1 MGTTPKNKAI
11 DAEYLLNQLKNL
23 DKDILETKYV
33 QEKDVKD
40 TYTATDENPISG
52 KGVSVAVNTLQQDIN
67 GKSNIGHK
75 HTKSEITDFP
85 TSMPPTAHT
94 HDDRYYTESEINT
107 KLNSKLNT
115 SLKGSANGLAEL
127 DANGKVPSSQ
137 LPSFVDDIIE
147 GYLSG
152 GKFYKES
159 AHTTEITGET
169 GKIYIDLATNK
180 TYRWSGSAFVVVS
193 ETLALGETSSTAY
206 RGDRGK
212 IAYDHSQ
219 STHARTDATKV
230 EKSSTNGN
238 IKINGTE
245 TTVYTHP
252 SGTNPHGT
260 TKSDVGL
267 GNVGNFKAVSTV
279 ANQGLTEAEKS
290 NARANIGAGVSSFS
304 GSYNDLTNKPTIPT
318 NTNQLTNGAGY
329 ITSSGTAK
337 TISDT
342 LPISKG
348 GTGQT
353 TGENAANALI
363 NSLGEG
369 TDTPSDND
377 YYISQYASGG
387 TTHRT
392 YYRRP
397 VSALWNY
404 IKSKLATVATSGSY
418 NDLKNKPTIPSV
430 GNGTVTIKQAGASK
444 GTFTMNQSGNT
455 TIELT
460 DNNTWR
466 GIQNN
471 LTSDS
476 TTDSL
481 SAAQGKALNEYKMDR
496 SAKQGLGYSNTINLS
511 SSAYDVNTY
520 YPVTLSG
527 GMGFNHIVV
536 DVQLNSGTKPSW
548 STHGNGFSCY
558 MDILAISSGWG
569 TITPLTICLGYTS
582 SFTYNDE
589 NPCGYSQLTNSST
602 HVVWLRG
609 GGRYYLFTD
618 FNAVPTVRTS
628 EYTISD
634 QSVKPGT
641 TKPFSFT
648 YSTIYANVTSSNYAD
663 SAGSVS
669 WNNVSDKPSAFT
681 PSSHTHNYLPLS
693 GGTVTGPTQFNNY
706 LKLNAW
712 SGYGTGTANF
722 WYDANNKFVEIQNAS
737 DLKLAGTKVS
747 KEGHTHTELMSKN
760 NPTGTGSFSLNRKAG
775 STVGS
780 YSHAVGYQTEA
791 SGYYSHAEGAS
802 TKASGYYSH
811 AEGNHSTAKGA
822 CSHAEG
828 YGTNSF
834 GDYSHAEGYYTTAT
848 GSSNV
853 CHAEGYKTLASGR
866 YSHAE
871 GSSTNSYGQSSHA
884 EGEYTTAKGIYSHA
898 EGHRTN
904 AAGAYSHAEGNYT
917 TASYN
922 AHAEGYY
929 TNAGEFAHAEGAY
942 STAGVAY
949 SHAEGY
955 YCSACGS
962 SGMNDG
968 NDSNA
973 GAHAGGNHSTAGGDG
988 SFAHGNYV
996 VAKNN
1001 QLVIGHYNKRGTSWK
1016 NENGWYSGIH
1026 SGTGTSTA
1034 FLIGNGTS
1042 SRQSNAMRADY
1053 NGKLWCLQA
1062 YSATGADYA
1071 ELFEWKD
1078 GNKNNEDRRGYF
1090 VTLDGINIKKA
1101 TSTDDYILGVISAA
1115 PTVIGNGDDEW
1126 SGRFLRDKF
1135 GSFITVKE
1143 QEEKIVTDNYIDENG
1158 DMQTS
1163 ERVVTYEYEHYKENP
1178 EYDPN
1183 REYVDR
1189 IHRPEWDAVGMMG
1202 VLIVRQDGTAIV
1214 NKYVCSNDE
1223 GIATLCEKKEC
1234 SYRVVEVIDNE
1245 TIKILIK

>member
-23 DKDILETKYV
+23 DKNVLETKYV

-52 KGVSVAVNTLQQDIN
+52 KGVSAVVNTLQQDIN

-94 HDDRYYTESEINT
+94 HDDRYYTETEVDT

-159 AHTTEITGET
+159 THTTEITGET

-212 IAYDHSQ
+212 TAYDHSQ

-318 NTNQLTNGAGY
+318 
-329 ITSSGTAK
+329 
-337 TISDT
+337 
-342 LPISKG
+342 
-348 GTGQT
+348 
-353 TGENAANALI
+353 
-363 NSLGEG
+363 
-369 TDTPSDND
+369 
-377 YYISQYASGG
+377 
-387 TTHRT
+387 
-392 YYRRP
+392 
-397 VSALWNY
+397 
-404 IKSKLATVATSGSY
+404 
-418 NDLKNKPTIPSV
+418 V

-460 DNNTWR
+460 DSNTTY
-466 GIQNN
+466 GVA
-471 LTSDS
+471 TSSALGLVKSGTDITVDS
-476 TTDSL
+476 SGNVSVNDDSHNHVISNVDGL
-481 SAAQGKALNEYKMDR
+481 QSALN
-496 SAKQGLGYSNTINLS
+496 AKKPSEPTTFSLQKDYVGVRTANRTANQYYEFWDGGNAGWAGIHAGSITAHENFIGNLS
-511 SSAYDVNTY
+511 
-520 YPVTLSG
+520 
-527 GMGFNHIVV
+527 
-536 DVQLNSGTKPSW
+536 
-548 STHGNGFSCY
+548 GN
-558 MDILAISSGWG
+558 
-569 TITPLTICLGYTS
+569 
-582 SFTYNDE
+582 
-589 NPCGYSQLTNSST
+589 
-602 HVVWLRG
+602 
-609 GGRYYLFTD
+609 
-618 FNAVPTVRTS
+618 
-628 EYTISD
+628 
-634 QSVKPGT
+634 
-641 TKPFSFT
+641 
-648 YSTIYANVTSSNYAD
+648 AD
-663 SAGSVS
+663 SASSVPWS
-669 WNNVSDKPSAFT
+669 GITGKPSTFT
-681 PSSHTHNYLPLS
+681 P
-693 GGTVTGPTQFNNY
+693 
-706 LKLNAW
+706 
-712 SGYGTGTANF
+712 
-722 WYDANNKFVEIQNAS
+722 AS
-737 DLKLAGTKVS
+737 
-747 KEGHTHTELMSKN
+747 HTHTELMSKN

-775 STVGS
+775 STVGD
-780 YSHAVGYQTEA
+780 YSHAEGYNTVA
-791 SGYYSHAEGAS
+791 SEDYSHAEGRETKATGYYSHAEGCSSIAN
-802 TKASGYYSH
+802 GDYSH
-811 AEGNHSTAKGA
+811 AEGLNTKASGD

-828 YGTNSF
+828 YNTVAKS
-834 GDYSHAEGYYTTAT
+834 DYSHAEGYYTTAA
-848 GSSNV
+848 GSYSV

-866 YSHAE
+866 YSHTE
-871 GSSTNSYGQSSHA
+871 GYSTTASGESSHA
-884 EGEYTTAKGIYSHA
+884 EGYNTNAAGSYSHA
-898 EGHRTN
+898 EG
-904 AAGAYSHAEGNYT
+904 YST
-917 TASYN
+917 CASLN
-922 AHAEGYY
+922 AHAEGYC
-929 TNAGEFAHAEGAY
+929 TIADDRNAHAEGAY
-942 STAGVAY
+942 TTAGVAY

-962 SGMNDG
+962 SGN
-968 NDSNA
+968 NDSGSEHA
-973 GAHAGGNHSTAGGDG
+973 GAHAGGNRSTAGGLG

-996 VAKNN
+996 VAREN
-1001 QLVIGHYNKRGTSWK
+1001 QLVIGHYNKRGSSWK
-1016 NENGWYSGIH
+1016 NGTGWYSGIY

-1042 SRQSNAMRADY
+1042 SSQSNAMRADY

-1071 ELFEWKD
+1071 ELFEWED

-1126 SGRFLRDKF
+1126 SGRYLRDKF

>member
-23 DKDILETKYV
+23 DKNILETKYV

-85 TSMPPTAHT
+85 TSMTPTAHT

-212 IAYDHSQ
+212 TAYDHSQ

-318 NTNQLTNGAGY
+318 
-329 ITSSGTAK
+329 
-337 TISDT
+337 
-342 LPISKG
+342 
-348 GTGQT
+348 
-353 TGENAANALI
+353 
-363 NSLGEG
+363 
-369 TDTPSDND
+369 
-377 YYISQYASGG
+377 
-387 TTHRT
+387 
-392 YYRRP
+392 
-397 VSALWNY
+397 
-404 IKSKLATVATSGSY
+404 
-418 NDLKNKPTIPSV
+418 V

-460 DNNTWR
+460 DSNTTY
-466 GIQNN
+466 GVA
-471 LTSDS
+471 TSSALGLVKSGTDITVDS
-476 TTDSL
+476 SGNVSVNDDSHNHVISNVDGL
-481 SAAQGKALNEYKMDR
+481 QSALN
-496 SAKQGLGYSNTINLS
+496 AKKPSEPTTFSLQKDYVGVRTANRTANQYYEFWDGGDAGWANIHAGSITAHGNFIGNLS
-511 SSAYDVNTY
+511 GNAATASSV
-520 YPVTLSG
+520 PWSG
-527 GMGFNHIVV
+527 ITG
-536 DVQLNSGTKPSW
+536 KPS
-548 STHGNGFSCY
+548 T
-558 MDILAISSGWG
+558 
-569 TITPLTICLGYTS
+569 
-582 SFTYNDE
+582 
-589 NPCGYSQLTNSST
+589 
-602 HVVWLRG
+602 
-609 GGRYYLFTD
+609 
-618 FNAVPTVRTS
+618 
-628 EYTISD
+628 
-634 QSVKPGT
+634 
-641 TKPFSFT
+641 
-648 YSTIYANVTSSNYAD
+648 
-663 SAGSVS
+663 
-669 WNNVSDKPSAFT
+669 FT
-681 PSSHTHNYLPLS
+681 PASHTHNYLPLS
-693 GGTVTGPTQFNNY
+693 GGTVTGATQFNNY

-722 WYDANNKFVEIQNAS
+722 WYDANNKFVEIQNVT

-760 NPTGTGSFSLNRKAG
+760 NPTGTGSFSLNRKAD
-775 STVGS
+775 STVGLYS
-780 YSHAVGYQTEA
+780 YAEGYNTVASGAYSHAEGRETNA
-791 SGYYSHAEGAS
+791 TGYYSHAEGINTNAS
-802 TKASGYYSH
+802 GESSHAEGRSTRALGPSSHAEGTLSLAGGYYSH
-811 AEGNHSTAKGA
+811 AEGYSSTAK
-822 CSHAEG
+822 
-828 YGTNSF
+828 
-834 GDYSHAEGYYTTAT
+834 
-848 GSSNV
+848 
-853 CHAEGYKTLASGR
+853 GR

-871 GSSTNSYGQSSHA
+871 GCNTNSYG
-884 EGEYTTAKGIYSHA
+884 EYSHA
-898 EGHRTN
+898 EGYRTS
-904 AAGAYSHAEGNYT
+904 AGEYSHAEG
-917 TASYN
+917 YN
-922 AHAEGYY
+922 
-929 TNAGEFAHAEGAY
+929 T
-942 STAGVAY
+942 TAGVAY

-962 SGMNDG
+962 SGN
-968 NDSNA
+968 NDSGNGHV
-973 GAHAGGNHSTAGGDG
+973 GAHAGGSHSTAGGIG
-988 SFAHGNYV
+988 AFAHGNHV
-996 VAKNN
+996 VAKHN

-1016 NENGWYSGIH
+1016 NETGWYSGIY

-1042 SRQSNAMRADY
+1042 SSQSNAMRADY

-1126 SGRFLRDKF
+1126 SGRYLRDKF

-1143 QEEKIVTDNYIDENG
+1143 QEDKIVTDNYIDENG

>member
-11 DAEYLLNQLKNL
+11 DAKYLLNQLKNL

-40 TYTATDENPISG
+40 IYTATDENPISG
-52 KGVSVAVNTLQQDIN
+52 KGVAVAVNTLQQDIN

-180 TYRWSGSAFVVVS
+180 TYRWSGSAFVIVS

-219 STHARTDATKV
+219 SVHARTDATKV

-430 GNGTVTIKQAGASK
+430 GNGTVTIKQAGTSK
-444 GTFTMNQSGNT
+444 GTFTMNQTGNT

-460 DNNTWR
+460 DNNTTY
-466 GIQNN
+466 GVATSSALGLVKSGTDITVDSSGNVSVNDDSHNHVISNVDGLQN
-471 LTSDS
+471 
-476 TTDSL
+476 
-481 SAAQGKALNEYKMDR
+481 ALDGKMDR

-511 SSAYDVNTY
+511 SSSYDVNTY

-527 GMGFNHIVV
+527 TGMGFNHIVV

-609 GGRYYLFTD
+609 GGRYYLYTD
-618 FNAVPTVRTS
+618 FNSVPTVRTS
-628 EYTISD
+628 EYTISY
-634 QSVKPGT
+634 QSVKPEA

-648 YSTIYANVTSSNYAD
+648 YSTIYANVTSSNYAT

-681 PSSHTHNYLPLS
+681 P
-693 GGTVTGPTQFNNY
+693 
-706 LKLNAW
+706 
-712 SGYGTGTANF
+712 
-722 WYDANNKFVEIQNAS
+722 AS
-737 DLKLAGTKVS
+737 
-747 KEGHTHTELMSKN
+747 HTHTELMSKN

-775 STVGS
+775 TTVGD
-780 YSHAVGYQTEA
+780 YSCTEGYNTEA
-791 SGYYSHAEGAS
+791 S
-802 TKASGYYSH
+802 KD
-811 AEGNHSTAKGA
+811 

-828 YGTNSF
+828 YNTKASGN
-834 GDYSHAEGYYTTAT
+834 YSHAEGYYTTAS
-848 GSSNV
+848 GSSSV

-871 GSSTNSYGQSSHA
+871 GGGTNSG
-884 EGEYTTAKGIYSHA
+884 GEYSHA
-898 EGHRTN
+898 EGRDTN
-904 AAGAYSHAEGNYT
+904 ATGYCSHTEGRDTDATGYYSHAEGYSSRAKGSCSHAEGQSTQAAGSYSHAEGNYT

-922 AHAEGYY
+922 AHAEGNN

-962 SGMNDG
+962 SGMND
-968 NDSNA
+968 SNNGHA
-973 GAHAGGNHSTAGGDG
+973 GAHAGGSHSTAGGIG

-996 VAKNN
+996 VAREN
-1001 QLVIGHYNKRGTSWK
+1001 QLVIGHYNKRGSSWK
-1016 NENGWYSGIH
+1016 NGTGWYSGQD

-1042 SRQSNAMRADY
+1042 SSQSNAMRADY

-1126 SGRFLRDKF
+1126 SGRYLRDKF

-1163 ERVVTYEYEHYKENP
+1163 DRVITYEYEHYKENP

>member
-23 DKDILETKYV
+23 DKNILETKYV

-52 KGVSVAVNTLQQDIN
+52 KGVSAVVNTLQQDIN

-107 KLNSKLNT
+107 KLNTKLNT

-219 STHARTDATKV
+219 SAHARTDATKV

-430 GNGTVTIKQAGASK
+430 GNGTVTIKQAGTSK

-511 SSAYDVNTY
+511 SSSYDVNTY

-527 GMGFNHIVV
+527 TGMGFNHIVV

-609 GGRYYLFTD
+609 GGKYYLYTD
-618 FNAVPTVRTS
+618 FNAIPTVRTS

-722 WYDANNKFVEIQNAS
+722 WYDANNKFVEIQNVT

-775 STVGS
+775 STVGP
-780 YSHAVGYQTEA
+780 
-791 SGYYSHAEGAS
+791 YSHAEGYNTEAS
-802 TKASGYYSH
+802 KD
-811 AEGNHSTAKGA
+811 

-828 YGTNSF
+828 YNTKASGN
-834 GDYSHAEGYYTTAT
+834 YSHAEGYYTTAT
-848 GSSNV
+848 GSSAV

-904 AAGAYSHAEGNYT
+904 AAGAYSHTEGNYT

-929 TNAGEFAHAEGAY
+929 TSADSHSAHAEGAY

-968 NDSNA
+968 NDNHA
-973 GAHAGGNHSTAGGDG
+973 GAHAGGSHSTAGGTG

-996 VAKNN
+996 VARSN
-1001 QLVIGHYNKRGTSWK
+1001 QLVIGHYNKRGSSWK
-1016 NENGWYSGIH
+1016 NGTGWYSGQD

-1042 SRQSNAMRADY
+1042 SSKSNAMRADY

-1071 ELFEWKD
+1071 ELFEWED

-1126 SGRFLRDKF
+1126 SGRYLRDKF

-1163 ERVVTYEYEHYKENP
+1163 DRVVTYEYEHYKENP

-1234 SYRVVEVIDNE
+1234 SYRGVEVIDNE

>member
-23 DKDILETKYV
+23 DKNVLETKYV

-52 KGVSVAVNTLQQDIN
+52 KGVSAVVNTLQQDIN

-94 HDDRYYTESEINT
+94 HDDRYYTETEVDT

-159 AHTTEITGET
+159 THTTEITGET

-180 TYRWSGSAFVVVS
+180 TYIWSGSAFVVVS

-212 IAYDHSQ
+212 TAYDHSQ

-318 NTNQLTNGAGY
+318 
-329 ITSSGTAK
+329 
-337 TISDT
+337 
-342 LPISKG
+342 
-348 GTGQT
+348 
-353 TGENAANALI
+353 
-363 NSLGEG
+363 
-369 TDTPSDND
+369 
-377 YYISQYASGG
+377 
-387 TTHRT
+387 
-392 YYRRP
+392 
-397 VSALWNY
+397 
-404 IKSKLATVATSGSY
+404 
-418 NDLKNKPTIPSV
+418 V
-430 GNGTVTIKQAGASK
+430 GNGTVTIKQAGTSK
-444 GTFTMNQSGNT
+444 GTFTMNQTGNT

-460 DNNTWR
+460 DSNTTY
-466 GIQNN
+466 GVA
-471 LTSDS
+471 TSSALGLVKSGTDITVDS
-476 TTDSL
+476 SGNVSVNDDSHNHVISNVDGL
-481 SAAQGKALNEYKMDR
+481 QSALN
-496 SAKQGLGYSNTINLS
+496 AKKPSEPTTFSLQKDYVGVRTANRTANQYYEFWDGGNAGWAGIHAGSITAHENFIGNLS
-511 SSAYDVNTY
+511 
-520 YPVTLSG
+520 
-527 GMGFNHIVV
+527 
-536 DVQLNSGTKPSW
+536 
-548 STHGNGFSCY
+548 GN
-558 MDILAISSGWG
+558 
-569 TITPLTICLGYTS
+569 
-582 SFTYNDE
+582 
-589 NPCGYSQLTNSST
+589 
-602 HVVWLRG
+602 
-609 GGRYYLFTD
+609 
-618 FNAVPTVRTS
+618 
-628 EYTISD
+628 
-634 QSVKPGT
+634 
-641 TKPFSFT
+641 
-648 YSTIYANVTSSNYAD
+648 AD
-663 SAGSVS
+663 SASSVPWS
-669 WNNVSDKPSAFT
+669 GITGKPSTFT
-681 PSSHTHNYLPLS
+681 P
-693 GGTVTGPTQFNNY
+693 
-706 LKLNAW
+706 
-712 SGYGTGTANF
+712 
-722 WYDANNKFVEIQNAS
+722 AS
-737 DLKLAGTKVS
+737 
-747 KEGHTHTELMSKN
+747 HTHTELMSKN

-775 STVGS
+775 SIVGD
-780 YSHAVGYQTEA
+780 YSHAEGYNTVA
-791 SGYYSHAEGAS
+791 SEDYSHAEGRETKATGYYSHAEGCSSIA
-802 TKASGYYSH
+802 KGDYSH
-811 AEGNHSTAKGA
+811 AEGYNTVASGG

-828 YGTNSF
+828 YNTVAKS
-834 GDYSHAEGYYTTAT
+834 DYSHAEGYYTTAA

-866 YSHAE
+866 YSHTE
-871 GSSTNSYGQSSHA
+871 GYSTTASGESSHA
-884 EGEYTTAKGIYSHA
+884 EGYNTNAAGSYSHA
-898 EGHRTN
+898 EG
-904 AAGAYSHAEGNYT
+904 YST
-917 TASYN
+917 CASLN
-922 AHAEGYY
+922 AHAEGYC
-929 TNAGEFAHAEGAY
+929 TIADDRNAHAEGAY
-942 STAGVAY
+942 TTAGVAY

-962 SGMNDG
+962 SGN
-968 NDSNA
+968 NDSGSEHA
-973 GAHAGGNHSTAGGDG
+973 GAHAGGNRSTAGGLG

-996 VAKNN
+996 VAREN
-1001 QLVIGHYNKRGTSWK
+1001 QLVIGHYNKRGSSWK
-1016 NENGWYSGIH
+1016 NGTGWYSGTY

-1042 SRQSNAMRADY
+1042 SSQSNAMRADY

-1071 ELFEWKD
+1071 ELFEWED

-1126 SGRFLRDKF
+1126 SGRYLRDKF

>member
-23 DKDILETKYV
+23 DKNILETKYV

-52 KGVSVAVNTLQQDIN
+52 KGVSAVVNTLQQDIN

-212 IAYDHSQ
+212 VAYDHSQ

-511 SSAYDVNTY
+511 SSSYDVNTY

-527 GMGFNHIVV
+527 AGMGFNHIVV

-609 GGRYYLFTD
+609 GGKYYLYTD
-618 FNAVPTVRTS
+618 FNAIPTVRTS
-628 EYTISD
+628 EYTVSS
-634 QSVKPGT
+634 QSVKPEA

-648 YSTIYANVTSSNYAD
+648 YSTIYANVTSSNYAT
-663 SAGSVS
+663 SAGSVA
-669 WNNVSDKPSAFT
+669 WGNVSDKPSTFT
-681 PSSHTHNYLPLS
+681 P
-693 GGTVTGPTQFNNY
+693 
-706 LKLNAW
+706 
-712 SGYGTGTANF
+712 
-722 WYDANNKFVEIQNAS
+722 AS
-737 DLKLAGTKVS
+737 
-747 KEGHTHTELMSKN
+747 HTHTELMSKN

-780 YSHAVGYQTEA
+780 CSHAEGYNTVA
-791 SGYYSHAEGAS
+791 SGDDSHAEGRETYATGYYSHAEGCSSIAKGS
-802 TKASGYYSH
+802 YSH
-811 AEGNHSTAKGA
+811 AEGLNTTAKGSY
-822 CSHAEG
+822 SHAEG
-828 YGTNSF
+828 YATNSF
-834 GDYSHAEGYYTTAT
+834 GDGSHAEGYYTTAT
-848 GSSNV
+848 GSSTA
-853 CHAEGYKTLASGR
+853 CHAEGHKTLASGK

-871 GSSTNSYGQSSHA
+871 GFSTNASGQSSHA
-884 EGEYTTAKGIYSHA
+884 EGEYTTAKGSYSHA
-898 EGHRTN
+898 EGYHTS
-904 AAGAYSHAEGNYT
+904 AGYCSHAEGYSSSAGGAYSHAEG
-917 TASYN
+917 
-922 AHAEGYY
+922 YY
-929 TNAGEFAHAEGAY
+929 TSADDHSAHAEGAY
-942 STAGVAY
+942 SIAGVAY

-962 SGMNDG
+962 SGENDG
-968 NDSNA
+968 HNGHA
-973 GAHAGGNHSTAGGDG
+973 GAHAGGNRSTAGGLG

-996 VAKNN
+996 VAREN
-1001 QLVIGHYNKRGTSWK
+1001 QLVIGHYNKRGSSWK
-1016 NENGWYSGIH
+1016 NSTGWYSGTD

-1042 SRQSNAMRADY
+1042 SSRSNAMRADY

-1126 SGRFLRDKF
+1126 SGRYLRDKF

>member
-23 DKDILETKYV
+23 DKNVLETKYV

-52 KGVSVAVNTLQQDIN
+52 KGVSAVVNTLQQDIN

-94 HDDRYYTESEINT
+94 HDDRYYTETEVDT

-159 AHTTEITGET
+159 THTTEITGET

-212 IAYDHSQ
+212 TAYDHSQ

-318 NTNQLTNGAGY
+318 
-329 ITSSGTAK
+329 
-337 TISDT
+337 
-342 LPISKG
+342 
-348 GTGQT
+348 
-353 TGENAANALI
+353 
-363 NSLGEG
+363 
-369 TDTPSDND
+369 
-377 YYISQYASGG
+377 
-387 TTHRT
+387 
-392 YYRRP
+392 
-397 VSALWNY
+397 
-404 IKSKLATVATSGSY
+404 
-418 NDLKNKPTIPSV
+418 V

-460 DNNTWR
+460 DSNTTY
-466 GIQNN
+466 GVA
-471 LTSDS
+471 TSSALGLVKSGTDITVDS
-476 TTDSL
+476 SGNVSVNDDSHNHVISNVDGL
-481 SAAQGKALNEYKMDR
+481 QSALN
-496 SAKQGLGYSNTINLS
+496 AKKPSEPTTFSLQKDYVGVRTANRTANQYYEFWDGGNAGWAGIHAGSITAHENFIGNLS
-511 SSAYDVNTY
+511 
-520 YPVTLSG
+520 
-527 GMGFNHIVV
+527 
-536 DVQLNSGTKPSW
+536 
-548 STHGNGFSCY
+548 GN
-558 MDILAISSGWG
+558 
-569 TITPLTICLGYTS
+569 
-582 SFTYNDE
+582 
-589 NPCGYSQLTNSST
+589 
-602 HVVWLRG
+602 
-609 GGRYYLFTD
+609 
-618 FNAVPTVRTS
+618 
-628 EYTISD
+628 
-634 QSVKPGT
+634 
-641 TKPFSFT
+641 
-648 YSTIYANVTSSNYAD
+648 AD
-663 SAGSVS
+663 SASSVPWS
-669 WNNVSDKPSAFT
+669 GITGKPSTFT
-681 PSSHTHNYLPLS
+681 P
-693 GGTVTGPTQFNNY
+693 
-706 LKLNAW
+706 
-712 SGYGTGTANF
+712 
-722 WYDANNKFVEIQNAS
+722 AS
-737 DLKLAGTKVS
+737 
-747 KEGHTHTELMSKN
+747 HTHTELMSKN

-775 STVGS
+775 STVGD
-780 YSHAVGYQTEA
+780 YSHAEGYNTVA
-791 SGYYSHAEGAS
+791 SEDYSHAEGRETKATGYYSHAEGCSSIAN
-802 TKASGYYSH
+802 GDYSH
-811 AEGNHSTAKGA
+811 AEGLNTKASGD

-828 YGTNSF
+828 YNTVAKS
-834 GDYSHAEGYYTTAT
+834 DYSHAEGYYTTAA
-848 GSSNV
+848 GSSSV

-866 YSHAE
+866 YSHTE
-871 GSSTNSYGQSSHA
+871 GYSTTASGESSHA
-884 EGEYTTAKGIYSHA
+884 EGYNTNAAGSYSHA
-898 EGHRTN
+898 EG
-904 AAGAYSHAEGNYT
+904 YST
-917 TASYN
+917 CASLN
-922 AHAEGYY
+922 AHAEGYC
-929 TNAGEFAHAEGAY
+929 TIADDRNAHAEGAY
-942 STAGVAY
+942 TTAGVAY

-962 SGMNDG
+962 SGN
-968 NDSNA
+968 NDSGSEHA
-973 GAHAGGNHSTAGGDG
+973 GAHAGGNRSTAGGLG

-996 VAKNN
+996 VAREN
-1001 QLVIGHYNKRGTSWK
+1001 QLVIGHYNKRGSSWK
-1016 NENGWYSGIH
+1016 NGTGWYSGIY

-1042 SRQSNAMRADY
+1042 SSQSNAMRADY

-1071 ELFEWKD
+1071 ELFEWED

-1126 SGRFLRDKF
+1126 SGRYLRDKF

>member
-23 DKDILETKYV
+23 DKNILETKYV

-219 STHARTDATKV
+219 SIHAPSNAQANVIETVKV
-230 EKSSTNGN
+230 
-238 IKINGTE
+238 NGTAL
-245 TTVYTHP
+245 TP
-252 SGTNPHGT
+252 NS
-260 TKSDVGL
+260 
-267 GNVGNFKAVSTV
+267 KAVNITV
-279 ANQGLTEAEKS
+279 
-290 NARANIGAGVSSFS
+290 
-304 GSYNDLTNKPTIPT
+304 PT
-318 NTNQLTNGAGY
+318 NNNQLTNGAGY

-363 NSLGEG
+363 NSLSTGESTP
-369 TDTPSDND
+369 TDAD
-377 YYISQYASGG
+377 YYISQYVGGG
-387 TTHRT
+387 TKTTT
-392 YYRRP
+392 YHRRP
-397 VSALWNY
+397 MSALWNY

-430 GNGTVTIKQAGASK
+430 GNGTVTIKQAGTNK
-444 GTFTMNQSGNT
+444 GTFTMNQTGNT

-460 DNNTWR
+460 DNNTTYGVATQSTNGLESAADKKKLD
-466 GIQNN
+466 GIATGAEVNQNAFSN
-471 LTSDS
+471 VVVGS
-476 TTDSL
+476 TTIAADSKTDTL
-481 SAAQGKALNEYKMDR
+481 TLAG
-496 SAKQGLGYSNTINLS
+496 SN
-511 SSAYDVNTY
+511 V
-520 YPVTLSG
+520 
-527 GMGFNHIVV
+527 
-536 DVQLNSGTKPSW
+536 
-548 STHGNGFSCY
+548 
-558 MDILAISSGWG
+558 
-569 TITPLTICLGYTS
+569 TITPDATNDKVTIG
-582 SFTYNDE
+582 
-589 NPCGYSQLTNSST
+589 
-602 HVVWLRG
+602 
-609 GGRYYLFTD
+609 
-618 FNAVPTVRTS
+618 
-628 EYTISD
+628 I
-634 QSVKPGT
+634 
-641 TKPFSFT
+641 TK
-648 YSTIYANVTSSNYAD
+648 ANVTSALGYTPPTTNTTYGVATSSALGLVKSGTDITVDSSGNVSVNDDSHNHVISNIDGLQSALNAKKPSEPTTFALQKDYVAVRTANRTASQYYEFWDNVGWAD
-663 SAGSVS
+663 IHAGSITTHGNFIGNLSGNAATATKLATARTISLTGSVTGS
-669 WNNVSDKPSAFT
+669 GSFDGSGNLSITTTTN
-681 PSSHTHNYLPLS
+681 HTHNYLPLS

-722 WYDANNKFVEIQNAS
+722 WYDANNKFVEIQNVT

-760 NPTGTGSFSLNRKAG
+760 NPTGTGSFSLNRKAD

-780 YSHAVGYQTEA
+780 CSHAEGYNTVA
-791 SGYYSHAEGAS
+791 SGDSSHAEGRETNATGYYSHAEGCSSVA
-802 TKASGYYSH
+802 KGNYSH
-811 AEGNHSTAKGA
+811 AEGLSTIAKGSY
-822 CSHAEG
+822 SHAEG
-828 YGTNSF
+828 YATNSF
-834 GDYSHAEGYYTTAT
+834 GDGSHAEGYYTTAT
-848 GSSNV
+848 GSSTA
-853 CHAEGYKTLASGR
+853 CHAEGYKTLASGK

-904 AAGAYSHAEGNYT
+904 AAGAYSHTEGNYT

-929 TNAGEFAHAEGAY
+929 TSADSHSAHAEGAY

-962 SGMNDG
+962 SGENDG
-968 NDSNA
+968 NDNHA
-973 GAHAGGNHSTAGGDG
+973 GAHAGGSHSTAGGTG

-996 VAKNN
+996 VARSN
-1001 QLVIGHYNKRGTSWK
+1001 QLVIGHYNKRGSSWK
-1016 NENGWYSGIH
+1016 NSTGWYSGQE

-1042 SRQSNAMRADY
+1042 SSKSNAMRADY

-1071 ELFEWKD
+1071 ELFEWED

-1126 SGRFLRDKF
+1126 SGRYLRDKF

-1143 QEEKIVTDNYIDENG
+1143 QEEKTVTDNYIDENG

-1234 SYRVVEVIDNE
+1234 SYRVLEVIDNE

>member
-23 DKDILETKYV
+23 DKNILETKYV

-52 KGVSVAVNTLQQDIN
+52 KGVSAVVNTLQQDIN

-212 IAYDHSQ
+212 VAYDHSQ

-511 SSAYDVNTY
+511 SSSYDVNTY

-527 GMGFNHIVV
+527 AGMGFNHIVV

-609 GGRYYLFTD
+609 GGKYYLYTD
-618 FNAVPTVRTS
+618 FNAIPTVRTS
-628 EYTISD
+628 EYTVSS
-634 QSVKPGT
+634 QSVKPEA

-648 YSTIYANVTSSNYAD
+648 YSTIYANVTSSNYAT
-663 SAGSVS
+663 SAGSVA
-669 WNNVSDKPSAFT
+669 WGNVSDKPSTFT
-681 PSSHTHNYLPLS
+681 P
-693 GGTVTGPTQFNNY
+693 
-706 LKLNAW
+706 
-712 SGYGTGTANF
+712 
-722 WYDANNKFVEIQNAS
+722 AS
-737 DLKLAGTKVS
+737 
-747 KEGHTHTELMSKN
+747 HTHTELMSKN

-775 STVGS
+775 TTVGS
-780 YSHAVGYQTEA
+780 YSHA
-791 SGYYSHAEGAS
+791 
-802 TKASGYYSH
+802 
-811 AEGNHSTAKGA
+811 
-822 CSHAEG
+822 EG
-828 YGTNSF
+828 YNTVAS
-834 GDYSHAEGYYTTAT
+834 GDYSHAEGYNTNTT
-848 GSSNV
+848 
-853 CHAEGYKTLASGR
+853 GY

-871 GSSTNSYGQSSHA
+871 GCSSI
-884 EGEYTTAKGIYSHA
+884 AKGSYSHA
-898 EGHRTN
+898 EGQNTN
-904 AAGAYSHAEGNYT
+904 AAGSYSHAEG
-917 TASYN
+917 ASSR
-922 AHAEGYY
+922 AAGSCSHAEGYS
-929 TNAGEFAHAEGAY
+929 TNAAGSYSHAEGYSTSADDHSAHAEGAY
-942 STAGVAY
+942 SIAGSAY

-962 SGMNDG
+962 SGANDAG
-968 NDSNA
+968 KEHA
-973 GAHAGGNHSTAGGDG
+973 GAHAGGNHSTAGGLG

-996 VAKNN
+996 VARRN
-1001 QLVIGHYNKRGTSWK
+1001 QLVIGHYNKRGSSWK
-1016 NENGWYSGIH
+1016 NETGWYGGID

-1042 SRQSNAMRADY
+1042 SSQSNAMRADY

-1071 ELFEWKD
+1071 ELFEWED

-1115 PTVIGNGDDEW
+1115 PTIIGNGDDEW
-1126 SGRFLRDKF
+1126 SGRYLRDKF

-1158 DMQTS
+1158 DIQTS

-1183 REYVDR
+1183 REYIDR

>member
-23 DKDILETKYV
+23 DKNILETKYV

-85 TSMPPTAHT
+85 TSMTPTAHT

-212 IAYDHSQ
+212 TAYDHSQ

-318 NTNQLTNGAGY
+318 
-329 ITSSGTAK
+329 
-337 TISDT
+337 
-342 LPISKG
+342 
-348 GTGQT
+348 
-353 TGENAANALI
+353 
-363 NSLGEG
+363 
-369 TDTPSDND
+369 
-377 YYISQYASGG
+377 
-387 TTHRT
+387 
-392 YYRRP
+392 
-397 VSALWNY
+397 
-404 IKSKLATVATSGSY
+404 
-418 NDLKNKPTIPSV
+418 V

-460 DNNTWR
+460 DSNTTY
-466 GIQNN
+466 GVA
-471 LTSDS
+471 TSSALGLVKSGTDITVDS
-476 TTDSL
+476 SGNVSVNDDSHNHVISNVDGL
-481 SAAQGKALNEYKMDR
+481 QSALN
-496 SAKQGLGYSNTINLS
+496 AKKPSEPTTFSLQKDYVGVRTANRTANQYYEFWDGGDAGWANIHAGSITAHGNFIGNLS
-511 SSAYDVNTY
+511 GNAATASSV
-520 YPVTLSG
+520 PWSG
-527 GMGFNHIVV
+527 ITG
-536 DVQLNSGTKPSW
+536 KPS
-548 STHGNGFSCY
+548 T
-558 MDILAISSGWG
+558 
-569 TITPLTICLGYTS
+569 
-582 SFTYNDE
+582 
-589 NPCGYSQLTNSST
+589 
-602 HVVWLRG
+602 
-609 GGRYYLFTD
+609 
-618 FNAVPTVRTS
+618 
-628 EYTISD
+628 
-634 QSVKPGT
+634 
-641 TKPFSFT
+641 
-648 YSTIYANVTSSNYAD
+648 
-663 SAGSVS
+663 
-669 WNNVSDKPSAFT
+669 FT
-681 PSSHTHNYLPLS
+681 PASHTHNYLPLS
-693 GGTVTGPTQFNNY
+693 GGTVTGATQFNNY

-722 WYDANNKFVEIQNAS
+722 WYDANNKFVEIQNVT

-760 NPTGTGSFSLNRKAG
+760 NPTGTGSFSLNRKAD
-775 STVGS
+775 STVGLYS
-780 YSHAVGYQTEA
+780 YAEGYNTVASGAYSHAEGRETNA
-791 SGYYSHAEGAS
+791 TGYYSHAEGCSNLAKSKYSHAEGINTNAS
-802 TKASGYYSH
+802 GESSHAEGINTNASGESSHAEGRSTRALGPSSHAEGTLSLAGGYYSH
-811 AEGNHSTAKGA
+811 AEGYSSTAK
-822 CSHAEG
+822 
-828 YGTNSF
+828 
-834 GDYSHAEGYYTTAT
+834 
-848 GSSNV
+848 
-853 CHAEGYKTLASGR
+853 GR

-871 GSSTNSYGQSSHA
+871 GCNTNSYG
-884 EGEYTTAKGIYSHA
+884 EYSHA
-898 EGHRTN
+898 EGYRTS
-904 AAGAYSHAEGNYT
+904 AGEYSHAEG
-917 TASYN
+917 YN
-922 AHAEGYY
+922 
-929 TNAGEFAHAEGAY
+929 T
-942 STAGVAY
+942 TAGVAY

-962 SGMNDG
+962 SGN
-968 NDSNA
+968 NDSGNGHV
-973 GAHAGGNHSTAGGDG
+973 GAHAGGSHSTAGGIG
-988 SFAHGNYV
+988 AFAHGNHV
-996 VAKNN
+996 VAKHN

-1016 NENGWYSGIH
+1016 NETGWYSGIY

-1042 SRQSNAMRADY
+1042 SSQSNAMRADY

-1126 SGRFLRDKF
+1126 SGRYLRDKF

-1143 QEEKIVTDNYIDENG
+1143 QEDKIVTDNYIDENG

>member
-23 DKDILETKYV
+23 DKNVLETKYV

-52 KGVSVAVNTLQQDIN
+52 KGVSAVVNTLQQDIN

-94 HDDRYYTESEINT
+94 HDDRYYTETEVDT

-159 AHTTEITGET
+159 THTTEITGET

-212 IAYDHSQ
+212 TAYDHSQ

-318 NTNQLTNGAGY
+318 
-329 ITSSGTAK
+329 
-337 TISDT
+337 
-342 LPISKG
+342 
-348 GTGQT
+348 
-353 TGENAANALI
+353 
-363 NSLGEG
+363 
-369 TDTPSDND
+369 
-377 YYISQYASGG
+377 
-387 TTHRT
+387 
-392 YYRRP
+392 
-397 VSALWNY
+397 
-404 IKSKLATVATSGSY
+404 
-418 NDLKNKPTIPSV
+418 V
-430 GNGTVTIKQAGASK
+430 GNGTVTIKQAGTSK
-444 GTFTMNQSGNT
+444 GTFTMNQTGNT

-460 DNNTWR
+460 DSNTTY
-466 GIQNN
+466 GVA
-471 LTSDS
+471 TSSALGLVKSGTDITVDS
-476 TTDSL
+476 SGNVSVNDDSHNHVISNVDGL
-481 SAAQGKALNEYKMDR
+481 QSALN
-496 SAKQGLGYSNTINLS
+496 AKKPSEPTTFSLQKDYVGVRTANRTANQYYEFWDGGNAGWAGIHAGSITAHENFIGNLS
-511 SSAYDVNTY
+511 
-520 YPVTLSG
+520 
-527 GMGFNHIVV
+527 
-536 DVQLNSGTKPSW
+536 
-548 STHGNGFSCY
+548 GN
-558 MDILAISSGWG
+558 
-569 TITPLTICLGYTS
+569 
-582 SFTYNDE
+582 
-589 NPCGYSQLTNSST
+589 
-602 HVVWLRG
+602 
-609 GGRYYLFTD
+609 
-618 FNAVPTVRTS
+618 
-628 EYTISD
+628 
-634 QSVKPGT
+634 
-641 TKPFSFT
+641 
-648 YSTIYANVTSSNYAD
+648 AD
-663 SAGSVS
+663 SASSVPWS
-669 WNNVSDKPSAFT
+669 GITGKPSTFT
-681 PSSHTHNYLPLS
+681 P
-693 GGTVTGPTQFNNY
+693 
-706 LKLNAW
+706 
-712 SGYGTGTANF
+712 
-722 WYDANNKFVEIQNAS
+722 AS
-737 DLKLAGTKVS
+737 
-747 KEGHTHTELMSKN
+747 HTHTELMSKN

-775 STVGS
+775 SIVGD
-780 YSHAVGYQTEA
+780 YSHAEGYNTVA
-791 SGYYSHAEGAS
+791 SEDYSHAEGRETKATGYYSHAEGCSSIA
-802 TKASGYYSH
+802 KGDYSH
-811 AEGNHSTAKGA
+811 AEGYNTVASGG

-828 YGTNSF
+828 YNTVAKS
-834 GDYSHAEGYYTTAT
+834 DYSHAEGYYTTAA

-866 YSHAE
+866 YSHTE
-871 GSSTNSYGQSSHA
+871 GYSTTASGESSHA
-884 EGEYTTAKGIYSHA
+884 EGYNTNAAGSYSHA
-898 EGHRTN
+898 EG
-904 AAGAYSHAEGNYT
+904 YST
-917 TASYN
+917 CASLN
-922 AHAEGYY
+922 AHAEGYC
-929 TNAGEFAHAEGAY
+929 TIADDRNAHAEGAY
-942 STAGVAY
+942 TTAGVAY

-962 SGMNDG
+962 SGN
-968 NDSNA
+968 NDSGSEHA
-973 GAHAGGNHSTAGGDG
+973 GAHAGGNRSTAGGLG

-996 VAKNN
+996 VAREN
-1001 QLVIGHYNKRGTSWK
+1001 QLVIGHYNKRGSSWK
-1016 NENGWYSGIH
+1016 NGTGWYSGTY

-1042 SRQSNAMRADY
+1042 SSQSNAMRADY

-1071 ELFEWKD
+1071 ELFEWED

-1126 SGRFLRDKF
+1126 SGRYLRDKF